1 MNFCM
6 LRTKK
11 KKKTQLEI
19 VFGQSLSPIVSEYF
33 LLFGF
38 LKVLLDGTHV
48 VPAGNCIQS
57 LLKCH
62 LSAAQPWMNLCS
74 LAETPWFNKR
84 LQPSKM
90 PCFTWPTCG

>member
-11 KKKTQLEI
+11 KKKKTCFWPES
-19 VFGQSLSPIVSEYF
+19 FSHSASEYF

-48 VPAGNCIQS
+48 VPAGNFIQS

-62 LSAAQPWMNLCS
+62 LSAAQPWMSLCS